1 MQNTCA
7 LQLNKTKKKK
17 KKKKKNLIHLF
28 LLFWNLFH
36 KQINISNSLKLL
48 FFKYFFLIELR
59 LPIKHI

>member
-1 MQNTCA
+1 MRFAVKQN
-7 LQLNKTKKKK
+7 KEEEE
-17 KKKKKNLIHLF
+17 KKKNLIHLF
-28 LLFWNLFH
+28 LMFWNLFH